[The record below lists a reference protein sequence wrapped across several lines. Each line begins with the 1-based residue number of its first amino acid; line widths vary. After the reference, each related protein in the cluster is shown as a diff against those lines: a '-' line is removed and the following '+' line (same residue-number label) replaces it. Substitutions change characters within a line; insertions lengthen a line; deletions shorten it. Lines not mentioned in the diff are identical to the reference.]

1 MYSRWYLKPGW
12 KAELGRGLG
21 VWGKRL
27 NEPSVMFLGK
37 GLDFKCLMKCQSTD
51 LKISIQMEFGGQAPS
66 KHSNTDLTI
75 QRLVIGGHC
84 VKTHMCSV
92 FPSRK
97 PLGRIEVFY
106 AVSAGPVLSIKL
118 FVQFSAPYPIR
129 SSANLRLLPSIP
141 LWTTS
146 RKFFSVD
153 PNLPLKDLTE
163 CSKKWERCLHR
174 TTQWASTS
182 NSTSHAVALMSFRVC
197 KTSSAHF
204 CNSLPTFHFSGSFS
218 TTTN

>member
-1 MYSRWYLKPGW
+1 
-12 KAELGRGLG
+12 
-21 VWGKRL
+21 
-27 NEPSVMFLGK
+27 MFLGK

-97 PLGRIEVFY
+97 PLGRVEVFY

-129 SSANLRLLPSIP
+129 SSVNLRLLPSIP

-146 RKFFSVD
+146 PKFSFSVD
-153 PNLPLKDLTE
+153 PNLLLKDLTE

-182 NSTSHAVALMSFRVC
+182 NSTSHA
-197 KTSSAHF
+197 
-204 CNSLPTFHFSGSFS
+204 LPS
-218 TTTN
+218 